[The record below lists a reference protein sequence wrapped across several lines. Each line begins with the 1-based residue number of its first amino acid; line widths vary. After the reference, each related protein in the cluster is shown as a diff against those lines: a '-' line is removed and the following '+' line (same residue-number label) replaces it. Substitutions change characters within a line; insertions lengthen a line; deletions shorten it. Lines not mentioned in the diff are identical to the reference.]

1 MNDILD
7 DRRLTQSAA
16 AELLGMPQPK
26 ILALRTYKLR
36 GLALE
41 RLRLALTALG
51 QRVEI
56 VVRPSSA
63 AAPPRIEIAA

>member
-1 MNDILD
+1 
-7 DRRLTQSAA
+7 
-16 AELLGMPQPK
+16 MPQPK